1 MGQKRHAKRIQL
13 ARCHHVSKRSYL
25 LNSSNRRFQNS
36 KSNIPGTSSVKF
48 EKVIEVDNDE
58 ICDAVWQSKFVLKNL
73 QHYAIH
79 PNLAWYYE
87 PLKSTALQRFL
98 AQNRKIRSFMLK
110 VAEYDQD
117 KTLLILTNNP
127 LPCPI
132 DQQGKDM
139 APKYFS
145 KELPLKESY
154 QHKPPGTVCL
164 PLMSQKKKLRSG
176 LKPTFPVTL
185 LEDPTSQREQWF
197 RFSTDNDF
205 KSEGKY
211 LKVCALRK
219 QKKMYPQLNFAS
231 VCKRDMRKDVAKS
244 GSDVPT
250 SEAARAPPSLS
261 SLPNQEPASPVPGER
276 ARRDGRAPQRIVRK
290 AAALQ

>member
-1 MGQKRHAKRIQL
+1 MVIKNWKFVL
-13 ARCHHVSKRSYL
+13 MFK
-25 LNSSNRRFQNS
+25 NS

-48 EKVIEVDNDE
+48 EKAIEIDNDE
-58 ICDAVWQSKFVLKNL
+58 ICDVVWQSKFVPKNL

-219 QKKMYPQLNFAS
+219 QKKMCPQLNFAS
-231 VCKRDMRKDVAKS
+231 DCKRDMRKDVAKS
-244 GSDVPT
+244 GSDTPT
-250 SEAARAPPSLS
+250 PGAVRAPLSLPSLLNEEAAST
-261 SLPNQEPASPVPGER
+261 EPAPRLPRRKGPQWAKKAPVLE
-276 ARRDGRAPQRIVRK
+276 
-290 AAALQ
+290 

>member
-1 MGQKRHAKRIQL
+1 
-13 ARCHHVSKRSYL
+13 
-25 LNSSNRRFQNS
+25 
-36 KSNIPGTSSVKF
+36 
-48 EKVIEVDNDE
+48 
-58 ICDAVWQSKFVLKNL
+58 
-73 QHYAIH
+73 
-79 PNLAWYYE
+79 
-87 PLKSTALQRFL
+87 
-98 AQNRKIRSFMLK
+98 MLK

-231 VCKRDMRKDVAKS
+231 DCKRDMRKDVAKS
-244 GSDVPT
+244 GSDTPT
-250 SEAARAPPSLS
+250 PGAVRAPLSLS
-261 SLPNQEPASPVPGER
+261 SLLNEEAASTEPGER
-276 ARRDGRAPQRIVRK
+276 AFRDGRARSGPRRPLSSSEK
-290 AAALQ
+290 PSRPPAAVSRVAVQGAPTE

>member
-1 MGQKRHAKRIQL
+1 MVIKNWKFVL
-13 ARCHHVSKRSYL
+13 MFK
-25 LNSSNRRFQNS
+25 NS

-48 EKVIEVDNDE
+48 EKAIEVDNDE
-58 ICDAVWQSKFVLKNL
+58 
-73 QHYAIH
+73 
-79 PNLAWYYE
+79 AWYYE

-231 VCKRDMRKDVAKS
+231 DCKRDMRKDVAKS
-244 GSDVPT
+244 GSDTPT
-250 SEAARAPPSLS
+250 PGAVRAPLSLS
-261 SLPNQEPASPVPGER
+261 SLLNEEAASTEPGER
-276 ARRDGRAPQRIVRK
+276 AFRDGRARSGPRRPLSSSEK
-290 AAALQ
+290 PSRPPAAVSRVAVQGAPTE